1 MTRATKPKSRSM
13 RGFRL
18 HIEPLDTER
27 YGLRLEETNGHPH
40 HATDAAVIQPDQLES
55 LLPAVRIALRES
67 GHQPTV
73 VAPNRRAPVIL
84 DEAAGVRLA
93 LAATAAA
100 PLKKSVRRH
109 SVLEGVASMSDEEA
123 YYWYAKTTHPGSG
136 PRALRALRILLADDG
151 RTGLTA

>member
-1 MTRATKPKSRSM
+1 M

-18 HIEPLDTER
+18 HIEPVDTER
-27 YGLRLEETNGHPH
+27 YGLRLEETNGFPH
-40 HATDAAVIQPDQLES
+40 HATDAARIQPDQLEA

-73 VAPNRRAPVIL
+73 VAPNRRAPVVL

-100 PLKKSVRRH
+100 PLKKPIRRH

-123 YYWYAKTTHPGSG
+123 YYWYSKTAQPNSG
-136 PRALRALRILLADDG
+136 ARALRALRILLVDDG
-151 RTGLTA
+151 RSGITS